1 MEPHRIL
8 PMVSSDVDVLAI
20 RSDEGSHEET
30 SKKYRHI
37 LAVPRPL
44 RTVPGPLRTVPRS
57 LRTVPRH
64 PCTVPRP
71 PCTSVGTL
79 GSLLLRC
86 WDP

>member
-20 RSDEGSHEET
+20 RSDEGSHEKT

-37 LAVPRPL
+37 LA
-44 RTVPGPLRTVPRS
+44 VPGPLRTVPRS